1 MEIFSLESL
10 FAPSEL
16 ENKKTDVALAV
27 ANAVGEEEFDG
38 LLSAEYMAV
47 EQVMLQMEILEST
60 LTETTALV
68 AELEASGTTAI
79 KEEMAQMCADRIA
92 SASAGQMEFD
102 AADVSSLE
110 SLKEKAAAFGGKVK
124 ELLAKLVAA
133 VTTFFVGL
141 FNRAEGQKRR
151 AEAVKAQ
158 IGSVA
163 AGNFKVKY
171 NNTYAAVLSLAANK
185 FGVDFDASTAGKF
198 SLVKSSNRVA
208 GAIEAFAASKETSA
222 DAAINKALD
231 GVFEAAPYQNQ
242 QKFGTIVSA
251 VPVKGGMQPGAY
263 VLVNKTAGKQSTT
276 IKNNVSIFKAGSA
289 EGVMSKE
296 QFVQAADL
304 AVSIF
309 TELAKKGVMDQFKA
323 EIAKVKAPEGA
334 SAEHTGNI
342 SRMARTLLGAL
353 KTEQAYMMML
363 GNAYLAL
370 AQQARAPK
378 SDSKEPTK
386 DDKPGEAPKEEPK
399 KD

>member
-1 MEIFSLESL
+1 MVYIILMEVFSLESL

-151 AEAVKAQ
+151 AEAVKSQ
-158 IGSVA
+158 IGSIA
-163 AGNFKVKY
+163 AGSFKIKY
-171 NNTYAAVLSLAANK
+171 NNTYAAILSLAANK

-231 GVFEAAPYQNQ
+231 GVFEAARAIINFISPD
-242 QKFGTIVSA
+242 GDE
-251 VPVKGGMQPGAY
+251 PG
-263 VLVNKTAGKQSTT
+263 L
-276 IKNNVSIFKAGSA
+276 
-289 EGVMSKE
+289 
-296 QFVQAADL
+296 
-304 AVSIF
+304 
-309 TELAKKGVMDQFKA
+309 
-323 EIAKVKAPEGA
+323 
-334 SAEHTGNI
+334 
-342 SRMARTLLGAL
+342 
-353 KTEQAYMMML
+353 
-363 GNAYLAL
+363 
-370 AQQARAPK
+370 
-378 SDSKEPTK
+378 
-386 DDKPGEAPKEEPK
+386 
-399 KD
+399 

>member
-38 LLSAEYMAV
+38 VLSAEYMAV
-47 EQVMLQMEILEST
+47 EQILLQMEILEST
-60 LTETTALV
+60 LAETNTIV
-68 AELEASGTTAI
+68 GELEANGTTAI
-79 KEEMAQMCADRIA
+79 KQDMAQMCADRIA
-92 SASAGQMEFD
+92 FASAGQMEFD
-102 AADVSSLE
+102 AGDLSSLE
-110 SLKEKAAAFGGKVK
+110 SLKEKAVAFGGKVK

-158 IGSVA
+158 IGGIA
-163 AGNFKVKY
+163 DGAFKVRY
-171 NNTYAAVLSLAANK
+171 NNTYAAVLSLAADK
-185 FGVDFDASTAGKF
+185 FGIDFDASTAGKF
-198 SLVKSSNRVA
+198 SLVKSSNKVA

-231 GVFEAAPYQNQ
+231 GVFEAAPYQRQ
-242 QKFGTIVSA
+242 EKFGSIISA
-251 VPVKGGMQPGAY
+251 VPVKGGMQPGVY
-263 VLVNKTAGKQSTT
+263 VMVNKTAGKQSTVL
-276 IKNNVSIFKAGSA
+276 KNNVSIFKAGSA
-289 EGVMSKE
+289 EGQMNKA

-334 SAEHTGNI
+334 PAEHTANI
-342 SRMARTLLGAL
+342 SRMARVLLSAL
-353 KTEQAYMMML
+353 KTEQQYMMML

-378 SDSKEPTK
+378 EEK
-386 DDKPGEAPKEEPK
+386 AKEEPK
-399 KD
+399 KDEPAKEEPKKD